1 MAAPLLS
8 THFFRLFCAASVVL
22 SPVSNAQNAQPL
34 TAIYPA
40 DSWERIDQSV
50 DLALEWLSRNQAA
63 DGSFHAG
70 HIMAQPAV
78 TSFAV
83 MAFLSRGHAPGHGPY
98 GEALDRAIEYALLCQ
113 HREGYFTAEG
123 MIPDFR
129 TGVRAPLPANKILTS
144 HPNSVATSYN
154 HAITSVMLA
163 EVFGMVGDQQS
174 LRIKEALDKSLI
186 FTYRLQ
192 DKNKSPR
199 EEQGGWRYLEI
210 GHNGRDS
217 DLSLTTWYLT
227 FLRAAKN
234 AGFAIPEQRV
244 EMAVEYARR
253 CYSPTRRDFNYNI
266 GREEPRTAMTG
277 AGALCLALAGKH
289 DDKRLPIVAE
299 RLQRIN
305 FNRLLTSTG
314 MTKEFPM
321 YASYYSSQAAAQIG
335 GTCWENTYKNISRA
349 LVSTQKRDGSW
360 QNSWRAKWAGDCYS
374 TSLGVLSLTTPYQ
387 LLPIYQR

>member
-1 MAAPLLS
+1 MATMLLPARFLGI
-8 THFFRLFCAASVVL
+8 FFAASI
-22 SPVSNAQNAQPL
+22 VSSSFATAEDTRPL

-50 DLALEWLSRNQAA
+50 DKALVWLSKRQAA
-63 DGSFHAG
+63 DGSFQAG
-70 HIMAQPAV
+70 HVMAQPAV
-78 TSFAV
+78 TSFAI

-98 GEALDRAIEYALLCQ
+98 GEALTRAIDYTLLCQ
-113 HREGYFTAEG
+113 HRDGYFAAEG
-123 MIPDFR
+123 IIPDFR
-129 TGVRAPLPANKILTS
+129 TEQNAPLPANKVLTS
-144 HPNSVATSYN
+144 LPNSVATSYN

-174 LRIKEALDKSLI
+174 YRIKTALDKSLI

-192 DKNKSPR
+192 DKNKYPA
-199 EEQGGWRYLEI
+199 EDQGGWRYLEI

-234 AGFAIPEQRV
+234 AGFEIPERRV
-244 EMAVEYARR
+244 EMAVAYARM
-253 CYSPTRRDFNYNI
+253 CYSPTRRDFNYNVD
-266 GREEPRTAMTG
+266 REEPRTAMTG

-289 DDKRLPIVAE
+289 DDPRLPIVAE
-299 RLQRIN
+299 KLQRIN
-305 FNRLLTSTG
+305 FSRLLTSTG
-314 MTKEFPM
+314 MTREFPM

-349 LVSTQKRDGSW
+349 LISTQKPDGSW
-360 QNSWRAKWAGDCYS
+360 ENFWRAKWAGDCYS